1 MAQDVSV
8 KSVDLLKGYNSRIK
22 TFNSSV
28 NTLIYAFRRKA
39 ENLLSQNKSRLRSLE
54 GDYEASCR
62 MVDDKI
68 RKYSSL
74 LAGNNWHPESEAKI
88 NNELHHLREIRLSLD
103 AQMANVRQDYS
114 NLSLQ
119 IDQLLQSATSFGLS
133 NQNLLDSN
141 IKRMETV
148 TQYIDTYK
156 SDTVK

>member
-1 MAQDVSV
+1 MA
-8 KSVDLLKGYNSRIK
+8 SR
-22 TFNSSV
+22 V
-28 NTLIYAFRRKA
+28 
-39 ENLLSQNKSRLRSLE
+39 
-54 GDYEASCR
+54 G
-62 MVDDKI
+62 
-68 RKYSSL
+68 
-74 LAGNNWHPESEAKI
+74 GKI

-103 AQMANVRQDYS
+103 TQMANVRQDYS
-114 NLSLQ
+114 SLSLQ